1 MDIEP
6 KINGKLLFNES
17 LAAFKNI
24 LNIYDGF
31 TYGEYKNISKEYG
44 IDFFDDDINLYS
56 KFVNDLYRANY
67 PTNPIEILNH
77 KINQRNLIL
86 LIQYIEQ
93 LSKVN
98 KNIYKEPLIK
108 INLAIIFGYFTDRLG
123 EKYVDT
129 QEYFYLCLKE
139 IEKYFPI
146 NFENNK
152 TKFDEEWKKK
162 AKISL
167 KKFEEKKIQNIITIF
182 SEVKI
187 HYEKKGNLD
196 NFAKVSKLLRDFQT
210 DIKKNVALKK
220 LEEDYLLNLL
230 YKQNID
236 DYLEYKCEKYKDD
249 KNLYEEKKQ
258 EFYKSMIFHDILN
271 LDLDNIEESIFLIYI
286 GNLQGNKQIDFDAAY
301 QEYKNNYNNLQKDL
315 KNDLTNELKS
325 ILDNHEFFV
334 DLLSILESNSIKN
347 YLEKKRKINE
357 ENNNVEFKTN
367 NDVSDADMTKEYNK
381 LLNNLKN
388 DKNWL
393 KNKIIFKY
401 LPKDKRAIVNP
412 LMRILV
418 NPLYIEMSELLKK
431 DIDKRKI
438 ILQAYLIIIL
448 TQEFIHLLEFFKEK
462 NFFEYIAKNQ
472 KQIKNELFLMEY
484 LFGVT
489 KITNISL
496 EQAKIIN
503 VPNNWN
509 DIQKLNKIFEKEISV
524 NIDKKEANENIDYSI
539 NFYYDILEEEEN
551 LFESEEDERDD
562 WYDF

>member
-139 IEKYFPI
+139 IEKYFPN
-146 NFENNK
+146 NFENNE

-220 LEEDYLLNLL
+220 LEEDYLLNPL

-271 LDLDNIEESIFLIYI
+271 LDLENIEESLFLIYT
-286 GNLQGNKQIDFDAAY
+286 GNLTGNKQIDFDAAY

-315 KNDLTNELKS
+315 NNDLTNELKS
-325 ILDNHEFFV
+325 ILDSHEFFD
-334 DLLSILESNSIKN
+334 DLLSILESNYIKN
-347 YLEKKRKINE
+347 YLEKKKKI
-357 ENNNVEFKTN
+357 
-367 NDVSDADMTKEYNK
+367 
-381 LLNNLKN
+381 
-388 DKNWL
+388 
-393 KNKIIFKY
+393 
-401 LPKDKRAIVNP
+401 
-412 LMRILV
+412 
-418 NPLYIEMSELLKK
+418 
-431 DIDKRKI
+431 
-438 ILQAYLIIIL
+438 
-448 TQEFIHLLEFFKEK
+448 
-462 NFFEYIAKNQ
+462 
-472 KQIKNELFLMEY
+472 
-484 LFGVT
+484 
-489 KITNISL
+489 
-496 EQAKIIN
+496 
-503 VPNNWN
+503 
-509 DIQKLNKIFEKEISV
+509 
-524 NIDKKEANENIDYSI
+524 
-539 NFYYDILEEEEN
+539 
-551 LFESEEDERDD
+551 
-562 WYDF
+562 

>member
-56 KFVNDLYRANY
+56 KFVNNLYRANY

-139 IEKYFPI
+139 IEKYFPN
-146 NFENNK
+146 NFENNE

-220 LEEDYLLNLL
+220 LEEDYLLNPL

-249 KNLYEEKKQ
+249 KNLYDEKKQ

-271 LDLDNIEESIFLIYI
+271 LDLENIEESLFLIYT
-286 GNLQGNKQIDFDAAY
+286 GNLTGNKQIDFDAAY

-315 KNDLTNELKS
+315 NNDLTNELKS
-325 ILDNHEFFV
+325 ILDSHEFFD
-334 DLLSILESNSIKN
+334 DLLSILESNSLKN
-347 YLEKKRKINE
+347 FLEKKRKFNE

-438 ILQAYLIIIL
+438 ILQGYLIIIL

-462 NFFEYIAKNQ
+462 NFLEYIPKNQ
-472 KQIKNELFLMEY
+472 KQIKNELILMEY

-489 KITNISL
+489 KITNINL

-503 VPNNWN
+503 APTNWN

-551 LFESEEDERDD
+551 SFESEEDERDD

>member
-56 KFVNDLYRANY
+56 KFVNNLYRANY

-139 IEKYFPI
+139 IEKYFPN
-146 NFENNK
+146 NFENNE

-220 LEEDYLLNLL
+220 LEEDYLLNPL

-249 KNLYEEKKQ
+249 KNLYDEKKQ

-271 LDLDNIEESIFLIYI
+271 LDLENIEESLFLIYT
-286 GNLQGNKQIDFDAAY
+286 GNLTGNKQIDFDAAY

-315 KNDLTNELKS
+315 NNDLTNELKS
-325 ILDNHEFFV
+325 ILDSHEFFD
-334 DLLSILESNSIKN
+334 DLLSILESNSLKN
-347 YLEKKRKINE
+347 FLEKKRKFNE

-438 ILQAYLIIIL
+438 ILQGYLIIIL

-462 NFFEYIAKNQ
+462 NFLEYIPKNQ
-472 KQIKNELFLMEY
+472 KQIKNELILMEY

-551 LFESEEDERDD
+551 SFESEEDERDD

>member
-108 INLAIIFGYFTDRLG
+108 INLTIIFGYFTDRLG

-182 SEVKI
+182 SEVKNR
-187 HYEKKGNLD
+187 YEKKGNLD

-220 LEEDYLLNLL
+220 LEEDYLLNPL

-258 EFYKSMIFHDILN
+258 EFYKSMIFHDI
-271 LDLDNIEESIFLIYI
+271 
-286 GNLQGNKQIDFDAAY
+286 
-301 QEYKNNYNNLQKDL
+301 
-315 KNDLTNELKS
+315 
-325 ILDNHEFFV
+325 FV
-334 DLLSILESNSIKN
+334 E
-347 YLEKKRKINE
+347 
-357 ENNNVEFKTN
+357 VE
-367 NDVSDADMTKEYNK
+367 
-381 LLNNLKN
+381 
-388 DKNWL
+388 
-393 KNKIIFKY
+393 IC
-401 LPKDKRAIVNP
+401 
-412 LMRILV
+412 
-418 NPLYIEMSELLKK
+418 
-431 DIDKRKI
+431 
-438 ILQAYLIIIL
+438 
-448 TQEFIHLLEFFKEK
+448 
-462 NFFEYIAKNQ
+462 
-472 KQIKNELFLMEY
+472 
-484 LFGVT
+484 
-489 KITNISL
+489 
-496 EQAKIIN
+496 
-503 VPNNWN
+503 
-509 DIQKLNKIFEKEISV
+509 
-524 NIDKKEANENIDYSI
+524 
-539 NFYYDILEEEEN
+539 
-551 LFESEEDERDD
+551 
-562 WYDF
+562 

>member
-56 KFVNDLYRANY
+56 KFVNDLYRANH

-139 IEKYFPI
+139 IEKYFPN
-146 NFENNK
+146 NFENNE

-271 LDLDNIEESIFLIYI
+271 LDLDIIEESIFLIYI

-347 YLEKKRKINE
+347 YLEKKRKFNE